1 MAKQQDFPGY
11 LPDSHRILWL
21 LMRVGLMI
29 WGVYGLFHGSVVEF
43 LQAIFAILFTHMWDY
58 FQVFGG
64 RSFITRVDYIS
75 GTMLNVFIFLGVVIG
90 TTLNNRTD
98 FKDFDIVTHFC
109 AGFIAAWFGYEFAHI
124 MQGRYGRLS
133 PALSAMFGLCFALGI
148 SVAWE
153 IYEFTM
159 DRLYGFTLQRSSPIS
174 ESGLLDT
181 MGDFIITACGALA
194 GMFLVSFYKN
204 GKIGKNKKAVR
215 AALLQEA
222 REAELKEKV
231 WEAYLNGQDD
241 HIH

>member
-1 MAKQQDFPGY
+1 
-11 LPDSHRILWL
+11 
-21 LMRVGLMI
+21 
-29 WGVYGLFHGSVVEF
+29 
-43 LQAIFAILFTHMWDY
+43 
-58 FQVFGG
+58 
-64 RSFITRVDYIS
+64 
-75 GTMLNVFIFLGVVIG
+75 MLNVFIFLGVVIG

-231 WEAYLNGQDD
+231 WEAYPNGQDD